1 MTIPIQIG
9 LPQLILFII
18 GLIGLG
24 LLISSAMSVRSR
36 SRYWNFR
43 DEEEAR
49 KFGRPRRYRHHR
61 RFRWRRGFSGVI
73 LLLIAVSLLWLTFL
87 VQTYLGLTGDIKV
100 ARVHAASVAN
110 VPHMMSVDLIL
121 YDQNGHQ
128 TSDKTYI
135 VNGDEWMLQGDII
148 KFPTWLNIVGLHS
161 GYKLTRLEGRYDDPK
176 LESNSKHVV
185 VTLNGGDDNFFKTMQ
200 EQAWVSPVI
209 QAAYGNAV
217 FLMPDGKTYDVFVS
231 QTGLY
236 ATPEK

>member
-1 MTIPIQIG
+1 M
-9 LPQLILFII
+9 
-18 GLIGLG
+18 
-24 LLISSAMSVRSR
+24 
-36 SRYWNFR
+36 
-43 DEEEAR
+43 
-49 KFGRPRRYRHHR
+49 
-61 RFRWRRGFSGVI
+61 
-73 LLLIAVSLLWLTFL
+73 
-87 VQTYLGLTGDIKV
+87 
-100 ARVHAASVAN
+100 
-110 VPHMMSVDLIL
+110 
-121 YDQNGHQ
+121 
-128 TSDKTYI
+128 
-135 VNGDEWMLQGDII
+135 
-148 KFPTWLNIVGLHS
+148 NIVGLHS